1 MSESRVTRVLIAE
14 DQAMVRGALAA
25 LLELED
31 DLQVVAEVSR
41 GDQVVAA
48 ARAARPDVCLLD
60 IEMPGADGLTV
71 AASLRTVLPACRVIM
86 LTTFGRPGYLR
97 RAMDAGASGF
107 LLKDAPSSELAVAI
121 RRVCAGDRVVAPDL
135 ALAALSVGAT
145 PLSPRETEVLRA
157 ARHGASIAEL
167 AATLHLSEG
176 TVRNHLSAAMG
187 KLGARNRVEAASL
200 AEENGW
206 L

>member
-1 MSESRVTRVLIAE
+1 M
-14 DQAMVRGALAA
+14 ALA
-25 LLELED
+25 E
-31 DLQVVAEVSR
+31 
-41 GDQVVAA
+41 
-48 ARAARPDVCLLD
+48 
-60 IEMPGADGLTV
+60 
-71 AASLRTVLPACRVIM
+71 
-86 LTTFGRPGYLR
+86 
-97 RAMDAGASGF
+97 
-107 LLKDAPSSELAVAI
+107 
-121 RRVCAGDRVVAPDL
+121 
-135 ALAALSVGAT
+135 LSVGAT